1 MVEELGSGVRDVK
14 VGDRVGWVML
24 KGGYAELAVI
34 PADRLV
40 PIPASVDDRTAA
52 AILLQGM
59 TAHFLLRDCYRV
71 SQGEWILIHAAA
83 GGVGLLMTQ
92 IAHRIGAR
100 IIGTTSTE
108 EKAALAREAGA
119 NEIVL
124 YTKEDFQAA
133 ARRITGGAGVSVVY
147 DSVGKTTFDK
157 SLDSLRPRGYMVLFG
172 SSSGAVPPLDPQ
184 VLNRKGSLFLTRPTL
199 GNYIGTR
206 EELLAACAGALRLG
220 VERRAKGACGA
231 RVSARERGTGA
242 HRSRGAEDDGE
253 AVAHHLRT
261 GTCTTRAT
269 CRRCF
274 CFWCVLDCR
283 WDHSTSAA
291 CPNPRRAS
299 HFKSLRDSPA
309 CASRVDAR
317 SRRVTQRIGALAHAL
332 EPTRVPGL
340 FRPSSSIAR
349 FCQCR

>member
-1 MVEELGSGVRDVK
+1 VVEELGSGVSDVK

-24 KGGYAELAVI
+24 KGGYAEMAVI

-71 SQGEWILIHAAA
+71 AQSEWILIHAAA

-119 NEIVL
+119 NEIVI

-133 ARRITGGAGVSVVY
+133 ARRITSGAGVSVVY

-172 SSSGAVPPLDPQ
+172 ASSGAVPPLDPQ

-199 GNYIGTR
+199 GNYISTR
-206 EELLAACAGALRLG
+206 EELLLR
-220 VERRAKGACGA
+220 
-231 RVSARERGTGA
+231 ARELFDWVSKGELKVR
-242 HRSRGAEDDGE
+242 AEHE
-253 AVAHHLRT
+253 YPLAN
-261 GTCTTRAT
+261 
-269 CRRCF
+269 
-274 CFWCVLDCR
+274 
-283 WDHSTSAA
+283 AA
-291 CPNPRRAS
+291 
-299 HFKSLRDSPA
+299 
-309 CASRVDAR
+309 
-317 SRRVTQRIGALAHAL
+317 QAHADL
-332 EPTRVPGL
+332 EGRKTTGKL
-340 FRPSSSIAR
+340 LLTI
-349 FCQCR
+349 